1 MNNSINKILTEIQRL
16 EAQLQEELHQQADKL
31 RYQFN
36 NGKLEFERGISERH
50 KAFKVS
56 VGRYILN
63 ARWLVIVTSP
73 AIYALIIPF
82 VLLDIFVNLYQFICF
97 PVYGIPKVRRNQY
110 LVFDRTMLNYLNG
123 IEKLNCVYCSYGNG
137 IIAFTRE
144 VAARTE
150 QYWCPI
156 KHAEAIP
163 GKHDHYHKFTNFGDA
178 KQYRESL
185 KKIQQDFN
193 D

>member
-1 MNNSINKILTEIQRL
+1 MNNSIEKILIEIQNL
-16 EAQLQEELHQQADKL
+16 EAQLQEELHQQTDKL
-31 RYQFN
+31 RYRFN
-36 NGKLEFERGISERH
+36 NGKLEFERGISARH
-50 KAFKVS
+50 KAFKIS
-56 VGRYILN
+56 IGRYIGN
-63 ARWLVIVTSP
+63 ARWLVIVTAP

-97 PVYGIPKVRRNQY
+97 PVYRIPKVQRNQY
-110 LVFDRTMLNYLNG
+110 LVFDRAMLNYLNG

-163 GKHDHYHKFTNFGDA
+163 GKHDRYHKFTNFGDA
-178 KQYRESL
+178 KQYRKSL
-185 KKIQQDFN
+185 EDIQKSFD